1 MNSHSLPRCPECGK
15 PVPAESQHQVCPACL
30 LAQALASGTAFD
42 PAAASSSS
50 SAKPQPPP
58 PAPEEIAGKFPQFEI
73 LSCLGRGG
81 MGVVYKARQK
91 SLNRLVAIKI
101 LAPGRE
107 HDARFAERF
116 AREAELLAK
125 LSHPHIVTIHDF
137 GETGGLF
144 YIVMEFVD
152 GVNLRDLLREG
163 KIEPRQALA
172 IVPPVCEALQY
183 AHDHGVVHRD
193 IKPENLL
200 LDREGRVKIA
210 DFGIAALVG
219 GDGAGGTGER
229 AGTPPYMAPEQG
241 GAKPAA
247 DHRADIYALGVVLY
261 EMLTGERP
269 GREVVAPSR
278 KVQIDVRLDEIVLR
292 ALEKQPELRYATA
305 TEFKTQVETVAA
317 EGARTGARGGGAA
330 GATRFSPTALFGA
343 VAGITFSFT
352 GLPFVLGWV
361 NGTRW
366 PGILILLLGMCVMT
380 LCGWVAASQIRRSAG
395 GLHGL
400 WLAVFDGLLFPLLAL
415 NLVVVLPIVRFARGL
430 EHLTLG
436 VIGLWAVALGCLI
449 AGNVLFI
456 HWVWRR
462 VVGGETRD
470 SRLGTSEKER
480 VGGIAAKA
488 SVGRRKWALGLGIG
502 GGLLAGLTLAIAVRV
517 AAGAHKF
524 PWHKIPEGY
533 EDFVVLVYG
542 QPGFPE
548 LPENGRHQILRYPA
562 DGILI
567 TSSSP
572 SFGLNADQIIE
583 TYDEGSGAVAK
594 KVAAWSRHESG
605 GTRTAADGLR
615 FSYLVKAVGSPEY
628 WKARNVAAYRAKI
641 DEAERK
647 LRAQGRRPG
656 SAPSSSALP
665 AGDPAQASFAP
676 VVERDLPFASDGFTG
691 WLDLDSGKYPHEDF
705 PSASINF
712 SKNGTLSATAHLVI
726 ESVPREQWDTLTA
739 EQVIR
744 VVGNAPFPGF
754 TGDTGRG
761 DGLPKVWLFKTIQGG
776 MGIMQITALAENSR
790 GVRIRYK
797 LVRQEKKA
805 ASSATEIVGGTGSS
819 SVAIPGNGAR
829 IEQAIE
835 AAGGDEGEA
844 VRPETVSFGGVEW
857 QAWRTLFEV
866 REGSGAGLVSLPKVR
881 PGYDYGHWGRGRGP
895 EVVTNIGNPE
905 WRDYRV
911 EADLLV
917 PGVDPALNPHGLGLD
932 FHGAMIAFHVVD
944 KKESWNEAGTSAY
957 VLGFE
962 GPGNWSL
969 TAHYNS
975 YCRQPKGWGNSQS
988 DGDRRLAGG
997 SNVSLDP
1004 VEGNRFR
1011 IDVLGTRI
1019 QVWIDERKIV
1029 DVVDEQ
1035 MGEPIGGRTLDHGG
1049 VAFVGGFDAM
1059 IRLRSFRITKL

>member
-1 MNSHSLPRCPECGK
+1 M
-15 PVPAESQHQVCPACL
+15 
-30 LAQALASGTAFD
+30 AQALASGTAFPVEGTTRTGD
-42 PAAASSSS
+42 GSGAAPS
-50 SAKPQPPP
+50 
-58 PAPEEIAGKFPQFEI
+58 PEEVAGKFPQFEI
-73 LSCLGRGG
+73 LECLGRGG

-91 SLNRLVAIKI
+91 SLNRLVAIKV
-101 LAPGRE
+101 LAPERE

-137 GETGGLF
+137 GQADGLF

-210 DFGIAALVG
+210 DFGIASLVG
-219 GDGAGGTGER
+219 GDGASGAGER

-241 GAKPAA
+241 GVASAAPGAPVAAA

-292 ALEKQPELRYATA
+292 ALEKQPELRYASA

-317 EGARTGARGGGAA
+317 EGAAPAAAAATGAEGGG
-330 GATRFSPTALFGA
+330 RKPM
-343 VAGITFSFT
+343 
-352 GLPFVLGWV
+352 GLGKW
-361 NGTRW
+361 
-366 PGILILLLGMCVMT
+366 
-380 LCGWVAASQIRRSAG
+380 
-395 GLHGL
+395 
-400 WLAVFDGLLFPLLAL
+400 
-415 NLVVVLPIVRFARGL
+415 
-430 EHLTLG
+430 
-436 VIGLWAVALGCLI
+436 ALGC
-449 AGNVLFI
+449 AFGVLFGGSLL
-456 HWVWRR
+456 WQFMGAREVFALCGLALLTALVLGLMSWR
-462 VVGGETRD
+462 
-470 SRLGTSEKER
+470 ER
-480 VGGIAAKA
+480 AGGIAAKA
-488 SVGRRKWALGLGIG
+488 SAGRRKWALGLGIG
-502 GGLLAGLTLAIAVRV
+502 GGLLAGLSLVIAVRV
-517 AAGAHKF
+517 AAGANKF
-524 PWHKIPEGY
+524 PRHQIPEGY
-533 EDFVVLVYG
+533 EGFVVLVPD
-542 QPGFPE
+542 QAGFPT
-548 LPENGRHQILRYPA
+548 LPEDGRNQILRYPA

-567 TSSSP
+567 TASP
-572 SFGLNADQIIE
+572 QRFGLNADQIIE
-583 TYDEGSGAVAK
+583 TYDEESGAIVK
-594 KVAAWSRHESG
+594 KTSAWSRYESWG
-605 GTRTAADGLR
+605 ARAVDDGR
-615 FSYLVKAVGSPEY
+615 EFGYLVKAVGRPEY
-628 WKARNVAAYRAKI
+628 WRTRNVKDYRAKI
-641 DEAERK
+641 DEAARK
-647 LRAQGRRPG
+647 LMAQGRRPE
-656 SAPSSSALP
+656 SAPSASALP
-665 AGDPAQASFAP
+665 AGDSAQASFGP
-676 VVERDLPFASDGFTG
+676 VVERDLPFDKEGYTG
-691 WLDLDSGKYPHEDF
+691 WLDLDSGRYPQEEL
-705 PSASINF
+705 PSASINI
-712 SKNGTLSATAHLVI
+712 SKNGMLAATHYLVI
-726 ESVPREQWDTLTA
+726 ESVPPEQWDMLTA
-739 EQVIR
+739 EQV
-744 VVGNAPFPGF
+744 VGAIGNTPFPGYTADLSGF
-754 TGDTGRG
+754 GDE
-761 DGLPKVWLFKTIQGG
+761 PSKVWLFRTIKGG
-776 MGIMQITALAENSR
+776 MGLLQITRFTEDQR
-790 GVRIRYK
+790 GVKIRYK

-805 ASSATEIVGGTGSS
+805 ASAATESVGGTGSL
-819 SVAIPGNGAR
+819 SVELPENGTR
-829 IEQAIE
+829 IEQAIK
-835 AAGGDEGEA
+835 AAGGGEGVA
-844 VRPETVSFGGVEW
+844 VRPEAVSFGGVEW

-957 VLGFE
+957 ILGFE
-962 GPGNWSL
+962 GEGNWSL

-975 YCRQPKGWGNSQS
+975 YCRQPQGWGNSQS

-997 SNVSLDP
+997 SNARLDP

-1019 QVWIDERKIV
+1019 QVWIDGRKIV